1 LASKLQRCPMLL
13 EASKCCL
20 LIVDMQ
26 EKLLPVIHDAIRVAD
41 KCTML
46 LNAAEKLDLPIIISE
61 QYPKGLGPTVPELE
75 HKQAMIFDKLSFS
88 VMKSENLKTHFK
100 KMEESGFTQVLVCG
114 VEAHVCVLQSAM
126 DLKDSG
132 FHVFVAADAIS
143 SRQQESVDLAL
154 TRLRNCGV
162 HIVNVEMA
170 VFELAGKAGTPEFK
184 ALSALIK

>member
-1 LASKLQRCPMLL
+1 MLL

-26 EKLLPVIHDAIRVAD
+26 EKLLPVIFEAERVAD
-41 KCTML
+41 KCVL
-46 LNAAEKLDLPIIISE
+46 LLQAAEKLDLPIIISE
-61 QYPKGLGPTVPELE
+61 QYPKGLGPTIPELD

-88 VMKSENLKTHFK
+88 AMRSETLKAHFK
-100 KMEESGFTQVLVCG
+100 KMEESGFKQVIVCG

-126 DLKDSG
+126 DLHKAG
-132 FHVFVAADAIS
+132 FETFVVADAVS
-143 SRQQESVDLAL
+143 SREEDSVDLAL
-154 TRLRNCGV
+154 SRLAHAGV
-162 HIVNVEMA
+162 HIINVEMA